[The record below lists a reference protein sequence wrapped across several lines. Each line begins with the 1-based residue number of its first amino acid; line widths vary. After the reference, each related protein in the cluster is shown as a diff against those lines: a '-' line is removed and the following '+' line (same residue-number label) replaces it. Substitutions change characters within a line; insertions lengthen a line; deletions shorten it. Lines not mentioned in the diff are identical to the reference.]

1 MAGLSSG
8 EKATLTR
15 SERYGDEVHFLKDAP
30 PEKQE
35 AAERFKA
42 EMAGKSTPQ
51 NADARADDPLSNPK
65 NREAQA

>member
-1 MAGLSSG
+1 MAFPG
-8 EKATLTR
+8 AA
-15 SERYGDEVHFLKDAP
+15 VLKTIPALCARMLPKRCLLPTP
-30 PEKQE
+30 PICNPLC
-35 AAERFKA
+35 RA